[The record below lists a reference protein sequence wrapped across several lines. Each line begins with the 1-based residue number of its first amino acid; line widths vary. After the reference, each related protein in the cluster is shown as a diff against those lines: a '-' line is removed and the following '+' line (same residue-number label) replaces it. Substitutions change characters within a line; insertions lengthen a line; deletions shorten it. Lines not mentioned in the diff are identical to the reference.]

1 MKDKLD
7 ENKESSDEEE
17 SDDNINETTH
27 GQPVQNLSIFHFNSE
42 TETEASEG
50 SETIT
55 YIQNEVRDDE
65 MVTFDNTNVKLLQN
79 IHFQSKVIKFGLGC
93 IPRFDKEIS
102 EMKNL
107 RTHFRQY

>member
-50 SETIT
+50 S
-55 YIQNEVRDDE
+55 
-65 MVTFDNTNVKLLQN
+65 
-79 IHFQSKVIKFGLGC
+79 
-93 IPRFDKEIS
+93 
-102 EMKNL
+102 
-107 RTHFRQY
+107 